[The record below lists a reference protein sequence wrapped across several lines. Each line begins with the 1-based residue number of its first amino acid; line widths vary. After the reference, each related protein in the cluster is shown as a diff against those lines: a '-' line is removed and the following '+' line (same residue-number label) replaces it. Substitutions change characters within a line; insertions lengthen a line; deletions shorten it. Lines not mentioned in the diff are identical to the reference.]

1 MGQKKYKEFLA
12 VNKMAKRI
20 QKSNLACVEVPMWE
34 ISQGPHFDE
43 LQKLLES
50 FWLPDLTTA
59 DNLIL
64 KYDLIVIPD
73 PVLAKYLVEAYYLK
87 ESKMA
92 KKKEYYEKL
101 MKQPWG
107 VVDAYPPKERMEW
120 YISHLLFVTLMTDSA
135 LTYLFCGIRER
146 VKSLHK
152 QKWIRKFPPL
162 ATIGEDTY
170 KRIKNHGQV
179 DDLPV

>member
-87 ESKMA
+87 ETKMA

-120 YISHLLFVTLMTDSA
+120 YVSHNLLCVALMTDSDLA
-135 LTYLFCGIRER
+135 CHFCWHQGE
-146 VKSLHK
+146 S
-152 QKWIRKFPPL
+152 QEL
-162 ATIGEDTY
+162 AQAEVDSKISSIGYYRRGHIQTHQEPRTG
-170 KRIKNHGQV
+170 R
-179 DDLPV
+179 

>member
-1 MGQKKYKEFLA
+1 
-12 VNKMAKRI
+12 
-20 QKSNLACVEVPMWE
+20 MWE

-87 ESKMA
+87 ETKMA

-120 YISHLLFVTLMTDSA
+120 YVSYLLHVALMSDST
-135 LTYLFCGIRER
+135 LTYLFCRHQGE
-146 VKSLHK
+146 S
-152 QKWIRKFPPL
+152 QEL
-162 ATIGEDTY
+162 AQAEVDSKIPSIGY
-170 KRIKNHGQV
+170 YWRGH
-179 DDLPV
+179 L